1 MLVKYSCAF
10 VVLPGGFGTLDEV
23 FETSVLMQTGKIEQF
38 PIILMG
44 KTYWFEMKD
53 FLEKS
58 LLAERTISSEDLNLF
73 YQTEEPD
80 EVVRFIGA
88 GK

>member
-1 MLVKYSCAF
+1 
-10 VVLPGGFGTLDEV
+10 
-23 FETSVLMQTGKIEQF
+23 
-38 PIILMG
+38 MG

-88 GK
+88 RK